1 MKVLFSLLVVLASVS
16 LQSAAGFA
24 DTGTSHNFFYLD
36 KIDDRKSFVARGNLV
51 TRDGFEDFFFGYA
64 DAGLRF
70 KIDGSWSFE
79 AAYRH
84 AYLELADGW
93 RQEYRPHLN
102 LAYRGKAG
110 EWGFRNRHRLEFRY
124 FEGDAKNRIRYRNE
138 SVWTAPYKTSRHA
151 LTPYVSEE
159 FFYDV
164 TDHELNINWLT
175 IGVSKP
181 FASGKKWKLGYRLQH
196 QKFGDDWSTRHILV
210 TGISILNFD

>member
-1 MKVLFSLLVVLASVS
+1 MKVLFSILVVLLSVS
-16 LQSAAGFA
+16 LSATGLA

-36 KIDDRKSFVARGNLV
+36 KIDDRKSFVARVNLV
-51 TRDGFEDFFFGYA
+51 TRDGFEDFFFGYV
-64 DAGLRF
+64 DAGLRL
-70 KIDGSWSFE
+70 KIDNSWSFE

-84 AYLELADGW
+84 AYLELGDGW

-110 EWGFRNRHRLEFRY
+110 KWGFRNRHRLEFRY

-138 SVWTAPYKTSRHA
+138 SVWTAPYQTTRYS

-159 FFYDV
+159 FFYSV
-164 TDHELNINWLT
+164 TDHMLNENWLT

-181 FASGKKWKLGYRLQH
+181 FAQGRKWKLGYRLQH
-196 QKFGDDWSTRHILV
+196 RKFGDQWSTRHVLV